1 MGTMLQFRST
11 DFCGPLSLFVEAI
24 EIAGT
29 GQRPS
34 IEFNSVIYGPNDLG
48 AIAALL
54 PDFALSAGHK
64 AIVDKI
70 GRHGPSSTYRMAA
83 ASLARCVDDA
93 ARSSRRRD
101 LRASEVRRQA

>member
-11 DFCGPLSLFVEAI
+11 DFCGEAI

-34 IEFNSVIYGPNDLG
+34 IEFNSAIYGPNDLG

-54 PDFALSAGHK
+54 A
-64 AIVDKI
+64 
-70 GRHGPSSTYRMAA
+70 
-83 ASLARCVDDA
+83 
-93 ARSSRRRD
+93 
-101 LRASEVRRQA
+101 